1 MNEKIFTA
9 KPYIDE
15 ETCNSVLE
23 VLRSGMITQGVKVAE
38 LEARFAEYCGVKYSA
53 ALNSG
58 TAALH
63 AGLFA
68 LGVDKGDEVI
78 TSPFTFVAS
87 ANSIL
92 MMGAKPVFADIEED
106 TFNINPKD
114 VQVKISKKTKVIM
127 PIHLYGLLSDMPQ
140 IQALANDAK
149 ITILEDACQAHG
161 ATLNGQRAG
170 SFGDVSAFSMYATKN
185 IMAGEGGVLVSNN
198 ESFIENVKSFRHHG
212 QSLVTQYNY
221 TGFGYNYRMTDIHA
235 AIGLSQLKMADEF
248 NRKRLENA
256 AILNKALSGVSG
268 ISTPFV
274 PNNFGHVYHQYTIKV
289 DADKYGRTR
298 DELVQDLQRNNV
310 FPGIFYPKPLHT
322 YPVFQKFGYKEGD
335 FPVSEK
341 ISQQVL
347 SLPVHPQITNE
358 DLNRIINIIK

>member
-15 ETCNSVLE
+15 DTCNSVLE

-38 LEARFAEYCGVKYSA
+38 LEAKFAEYCSVKYSA

-68 LGVDKGDEVI
+68 LNVDKDDEVI

-92 MMGAKPVFADIEED
+92 MMGAKPVFADIDED
-106 TFNINPKD
+106 TFNIDPRDIQNK
-114 VQVKISKKTKVIM
+114 VTAKTKVIM

-161 ATLNGQRAG
+161 ATLNGQKAG
-170 SFGDVSAFSMYATKN
+170 SFGDLSAFSLYATKN
-185 IMAGEGGVLVSNN
+185 IMAGEGGVLTSNN
-198 ESFIENVKSFRHHG
+198 ESLIENVKSFRHHG
-212 QSLVTQYNY
+212 QSLVAQYNY

-235 AIGLSQLKMADEF
+235 AIGLSQLKMAENF
-248 NRKRLENA
+248 NRKRAENA
-256 AILNKALSGVSG
+256 AVLDKGLSDVSG
-268 ISTPFV
+268 ITTPYV
-274 PNNFGHVYHQYTIKV
+274 PDNYGHVYHQYTIKV
-289 DADKYGRTR
+289 DPSKYGRTR
-298 DELVQDLQRNNV
+298 DELVQDLQRNNI
-310 FPGIFYPKPLHT
+310 FPGIFYPKPLHI

-335 FPVSEK
+335 FPVSERV
-341 ISQQVL
+341 SQQVL
-347 SLPVHPQITNE
+347 SLPVHPQITID

>member
-9 KPYIDE
+9 KPFIDE
-15 ETCNSVLE
+15 DTCNSVLE

-38 LEARFAEYCGVKYSA
+38 LEAKFAEYCGVKYSA

-68 LGVDKGDEVI
+68 LGVDKDDEVI

-92 MMGAKPVFADIEED
+92 MMGAKPVFADIDED
-106 TFNINPKD
+106 TFNIDPKNI
-114 VQVKISKKTKVIM
+114 QNKITAKTKVIM

-140 IQALANDAK
+140 IQTLANAAK

-161 ATLNGQRAG
+161 ATLNDQKAG
-170 SFGDVSAFSMYATKN
+170 SFGDVSAFSLYATKN
-185 IMAGEGGVLVSNN
+185 IMAGEGGVLTSNN

-235 AIGLSQLKMADEF
+235 AIGLSQLKMAENF

-256 AILNKALSGVSG
+256 AILNKGLSG
-268 ISTPFV
+268 ISGITIPSV
-274 PNNFGHVYHQYTIKV
+274 PSNYGHVYHQYTIKV
-289 DADKYGRTR
+289 DVGKYGRTR

>member
-38 LEARFAEYCGVKYSA
+38 LERNFAEYCGVKYSA

-68 LGVDKGDEVI
+68 LGVDRGDEVI

-92 MMGAKPVFADIEED
+92 MTGATPVFADIDED
-106 TFNINPKD
+106 TFNISPND
-114 VQVKISKKTKVIM
+114 IQNKITDNTKVIM
-127 PIHLYGLLSDMPQ
+127 PIHLYGLLSNMPE
-140 IQALANDAK
+140 ILALAADANL
-149 ITILEDACQAHG
+149 TVLEDACQAHG
-161 ATLNGQRAG
+161 ATLNGQKAG
-170 SFGDVSAFSMYATKN
+170 SFGDVSAFSLYATKN
-185 IMAGEGGVLVSNN
+185 IMAGEGGVLTSNN
-198 ESFIENVKSFRHHG
+198 ESYIENVKSFRHHG
-212 QSLVTQYNY
+212 QSLVAQYNY

-235 AIGLSQLKMADEF
+235 AIGLRQLTMAEVF
-248 NRKRLENA
+248 TKKRLENA
-256 AILNKALSGVSG
+256 SILDKGLAGISG
-268 ISTPFV
+268 ITIPSIPE
-274 PNNFGHVYHQYTIKV
+274 NYGHVYHQYTIKV
-289 DADKYGRTR
+289 DASKYGRSR

-341 ISQQVL
+341 VSQQVL
-347 SLPVHPQITNE
+347 SLPVHPQITEE
-358 DLNRIINIIK
+358 DLSRIINIIK